1 MSKWKIECEP
11 DGKNDGVNECGMVVY
26 LTQGPTST
34 RKEVGAAGF
43 IRRNAKNP
51 DWTLDDAFADLI
63 RRARRALKLQM
74 ELEEATADVE
84 RVMA

>member
-26 LTQGPTST
+26 LTNGST

-51 DWTLDDAFADLI
+51 DMTLEDAFDDLV
-63 RRARRALKLQM
+63 RRAKRALRLQL
-74 ELEEATADVE
+74 ELEEATAHE